1 MDPFIGQVD
10 MLPYTFAPV
19 SYTFCDGQFVDI
31 SQNQALFAVIG
42 TTYGGNG
49 QTNMQMPDL
58 QGRSPTMFGTGPGL
72 SPGDLGDR
80 VGLPDVVLMESQLPS
95 HTHELYAGKTIKDG
109 LVDRSNGTGLLSAAR
124 ATTGGVARVYSSD
137 DLGGSNIY
145 LNPQAVL
152 SNGQNQA
159 HENRQPYLAIQFCIC
174 MDGIFPP
181 RS

>member
-10 MLPYTFAPV
+10 MLPYNFAPV
-19 SYTFCDGQFVDI
+19 SYAFCDGQTINI
-31 SQNQALFAVIG
+31 SQNQALFAVLG

-49 QTNMQMPDL
+49 QTDMQMPDL
-58 QGRSPTMFGTGPGL
+58 QGRTPTMFGTGPGL
-72 SPGDLGDR
+72 SPGDLGDK

-95 HTHELYAGKTIKDG
+95 HTHESYAGKTGRAG
-109 LVDRSNGTGLLSAAR
+109 LVSSSNGTGLLSAAR
-124 ATTGGVARVYSSD
+124 ATTGGLARVYSSD
-137 DLGGSNIY
+137 DSGGSNIT

-152 SNGQNQA
+152 NSGQNQA

-174 MDGIFPP
+174 IDGIFPP